1 MKLKLISLILALA
14 LCVSCFS
21 ACGKTAAMPTV
32 TGTTPESSD
41 PTETVT
47 QTDISEGDAEA
58 EADAESEADAEAEA
72 EARYQKYLHAYGKH
86 DPDAVVMNVN
96 GQDIRWRDF
105 FSWLYDIMA
114 QMEDSLEITDW
125 SAPFTEMEDYLN
137 DPTYGSYAFS
147 FAAQNASQ
155 IAVLFTKAAEQGITL
170 TDAQSENLDATMQSY
185 YDSYGGEDAFLAL
198 IQQHFLTEDYF
209 RQQTKAMML
218 YQNLFENAYGKNAE
232 RFPADEAVAY
242 ARSCGYMYAKH
253 ILFSTVDDDSN
264 PLPEETIAEKKALAE
279 QVLAEL
285 QGYPVEELEA
295 NFDRL
300 AQEYS
305 EDPGLMYS
313 PDGYYF
319 LPGEMVEPFETATKA
334 LGEMEMSGIVESDFG
349 YHIIFCPVLQADAIV
364 GYNSD
369 YEPFTPRDMGAA
381 EEFNTTVQSWFTDA
395 LIIPSDE
402 FASPDLNELLAP

>member
-21 ACGKTAAMPTV
+21 GCGTEAV
-32 TGTTPESSD
+32 T
-41 PTETVT
+41 PTETE
-47 QTDISEGDAEA
+47 SPAESSA
-58 EADAESEADAEAEA
+58 PADAAETDAAEGNADAEAEA
-72 EARYQKYLHAYGKH
+72 EARYQKYLHAYEKH
-86 DPDAVVMNVN
+86 DPDTVVMNVN

-105 FSWLYDIMA
+105 FSWLYDIMT
-114 QMEDSLEITDW
+114 QLEDAFEITDW
-125 SAPFTEMEDYLN
+125 SAPFAEMADAMN
-137 DPTYGSYAFS
+137 NATYGNYAFS

-155 IAVLFTKAAEQGITL
+155 IAVLFTKAAEQGVTL
-170 TDAQSENLDATMQSY
+170 TDAQVEELDATMQNY
-185 YDSYGGEDAFLAL
+185 YDSYGGEDAFLTL
-198 IQQHFLTEDYF
+198 IQQHFVTEDYF

-232 RFPADEAVAY
+232 RFPAEDAVAY

-253 ILFSTVDDDSN
+253 ILFSTVDDDKN
-264 PLPEETIAEKKALAE
+264 PLPDETIAEKKALAE

-285 QGYPVEELEA
+285 QSYPVEELEE

-313 PDGYYF
+313 PEGYYF

-364 GYNSD
+364 GYNSN

-381 EEFNTTVQSWFTDA
+381 EKFNATVQGWFTDA
-395 LIIPSDE
+395 IIIPSDE
-402 FASPDLNELLAP
+402 FSSPDLNELLAP

>member
-21 ACGKTAAMPTV
+21 GCGKTAV
-32 TGTTPESSD
+32 TPAETKSPSESTAPADASEPD
-41 PTETVT
+41 ASGDDANAEN
-47 QTDISEGDAEA
+47 EGD
-58 EADAESEADAEAEA
+58 ADAEAEA
-72 EARYQKYLHAYGKH
+72 EARYQKYLHAYAKH
-86 DPDAVVMNVN
+86 DPDTVVMNVN
-96 GQDIRWRDF
+96 GQDIRWRDY
-105 FSWLYDIMA
+105 FSWLYDIMT
-114 QMEDSLEITDW
+114 QLEDSFEITDW
-125 SAPFTEMEDYLN
+125 SAAFPEMEAYMD
-137 DPTYGSYAFS
+137 DPTYGNYAFS
-147 FAAQNASQ
+147 YAAQNASQ
-155 IAVLFTKAAEQGITL
+155 IAVLFTKAAEQGVTL
-170 TDAQSENLDATMQSY
+170 TDAQTEELDATMESY
-185 YDSYGGEDAFLAL
+185 YETYGGEDAFLTL

-253 ILFSTVDDDSN
+253 ILFSTIDDDKN
-264 PLPEETIAEKKALAE
+264 PLPDETIAEKKALAE

-285 QGYPVEELEA
+285 QSYPVEELEE

-364 GYNSD
+364 GYNSN

-381 EEFNTTVQSWFTDA
+381 EKFNTTVQGWFTDA
-395 LIIPSDE
+395 IIIPSDE